1 MDSALLIDTFFDT
14 GAIWEY
20 ISFIRSCR
28 KSNLNKLTTAE
39 PTGPSERGA
48 QALPE
53 LYIRG
58 DRLPSH
64 VRVDLNEPVEVVLAD
79 CLEQR
84 GRCSGH
90 GGRRSGHTVRR
101 FLWVFLCVLYWLTP
115 SSSRRF

>member
-101 FLWVFLCVLYWLTP
+101 FLWVFVCVLCTG
-115 SSSRRF
+115 